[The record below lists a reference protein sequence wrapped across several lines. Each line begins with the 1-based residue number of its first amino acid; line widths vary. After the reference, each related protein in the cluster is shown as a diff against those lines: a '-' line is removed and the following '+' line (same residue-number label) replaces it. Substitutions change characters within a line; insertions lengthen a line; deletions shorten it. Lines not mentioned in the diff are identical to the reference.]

1 MLVHS
6 FLEDSAKRFPG
17 KEALVTGQSRLT
29 YEALDQAANRFA
41 HALLQS
47 GVEYGDRVAV
57 LMDNTAEAVISMW
70 GALKAGATFLVIN
83 PTTKSRKVAYI
94 LNNCRATAIAV
105 QASKL
110 RTAGDA
116 LSRTPSLKSAIVTG
130 KQPPAGLP
138 AGSSALSYVH
148 WNEAVESQP
157 ATPPDN
163 PAIDI
168 DLAALIYTSGTTGN
182 PKGVMLTHQNMVS
195 ASTSITTYLENVADD
210 IVLSVLPL
218 SFDYGLYQSIMSAQF
233 GGTLVLEK
241 SFTYPFAVLEL
252 LRKEKATGFPIVPTM
267 SAILLQM
274 SELNPADFDH
284 VRYLSNTAA
293 ALPVKHILGLQRVF
307 RNADIYSMYG
317 LTECKRVSYLPPK
330 DLERKATSVGKGM
343 PNEQVYL
350 LDENGDM
357 IREPGVVGELVVRG
371 ANVMK
376 GYWELPE
383 ETAKMLKPGRYPW
396 EQVLYTG
403 DLFKQDEEGYLY
415 FVSRKDDIIKSRG
428 EKVSPKE
435 VEAVLYDLEDVVESA
450 VVGVADAVLGEA
462 IKAYVVL
469 KQDSVMTDKEILA
482 HCRRNLEDF
491 MIPHQVELVQS
502 LPKTSSGK
510 ITKKNL

>member
-1 MLVHS
+1 MLVQE
-6 FLEDSAKRFPG
+6 FLEISASRYPH
-17 KEALVTGQSRLT
+17 KEALIAGDTRLT
-29 YEALDQAANRFA
+29 YEALDGQANQFA
-41 HALLQS
+41 HALLDN
-47 GVEYGDRVAV
+47 GVQYGDRVAV
-57 LMDNTAEAVISMW
+57 LMDNTAEAVVSVW

-83 PTTKSRKVAYI
+83 PTTKARKVTYI
-94 LNNCRATAIAV
+94 LNNCRATALAI
-105 QASKL
+105 QQTKL
-110 RTAGDA
+110 RAAGDA
-116 LSRTPSLKSAIVTG
+116 IANTPSLKSVFVVG
-130 KQPPAGLP
+130 KDNEPSGPAAGASPAFLP
-138 AGSSALSYVH
+138 WAETVAR
-148 WNEAVESQP
+148 QP
-157 ATPPDN
+157 ADPPEN

-182 PKGVMLTHQNMVS
+182 PKGVMLTHHNIFS
-195 ASTSITTYLENVADD
+195 ASTSITTYLENVEDD

-218 SFDYGLYQSIMSAQF
+218 SFDYGLYQAIMSAQF

-241 SFTYPFAVLEL
+241 SFTYPYAIIEL
-252 LRKEKATGFPIVPTM
+252 LKREKATGFPIVPTM

-274 SELNPADFDH
+274 TELEPESFDH

-293 ALPVKHILGLQRVF
+293 ALPEKHIRGLQAIF
-307 RNADIYSMYG
+307 RNADVYSMYG

-330 DLERKATSVGKGM
+330 DIDRKPTSVGKGM

-350 LDENGDM
+350 VDENNSV

-371 ANVMK
+371 SNVMK

-383 ETAKMLKPGRYPW
+383 ETSKMLKPGINPW

-403 DLFKQDEEGYLY
+403 DLFRQDDEGYLY

-435 VEAVLYDLEDVVESA
+435 VEAVLYDFDDVVEAA
-450 VVGVADAVLGEA
+450 VVGVADPVLGEA

-469 KQDSVMTDKEILA
+469 KQDSAKTDKEILA

-491 MIPHQVELVQS
+491 MVPQQVQLVES

-510 ITKKNL
+510 ITKKDL